1 MPQIQN
7 GLTIICFLKFKS
19 AISASSAS
27 KKSIQDPLK
36 IDPKFRLRE
45 IAGEHILVNQG
56 VMGVSLTRVISLNES
71 AVLLFNQ
78 LVGKDFTPEDAARI
92 LGET

>member
-1 MPQIQN
+1 M
-7 GLTIICFLKFKS
+7 
-19 AISASSAS
+19 
-27 KKSIQDPLK
+27 K
-36 IDPKFRLRE
+36 IDSKFRLRE

-78 LVGKDFTPEDAARI
+78 LVGKDFSLEEAAHVLMNTYCLPESQAMRDASSWVEALTKCGVI
-92 LGET
+92 L